1 MGEAGGGDGSG
12 GMSHLK
18 RCQKFEN
25 QPASRRVDR
34 PPRPDTGPSGA
45 AGSTCRA
52 TSNEVYGQR
61 CMHGSGGNEACEV
74 AKVWGTGSWGGGA
87 AHGSGAWPIAPWW
100 TLGPPV
106 ARSQV
111 RQPPEDGTPGTSE
124 LKHVISS
131 KAGAEDGW
139 WEGGC
144 LGHERRRGHA
154 GGGVADISKT
164 VWVVA
169 AFCTAMMLEEATH
182 GTPRPQ
188 QTPTAPC
195 KQTGGFLL
203 GSNANRILQFRVH
216 SHGKHT

>member
-100 TLGPPV
+100 PLGPPV

-131 KAGAEDGW
+131 KAGAEDGR

-154 GGGVADISKT
+154 GGGGWLTFQKLCGGWLHFA
-164 VWVVA
+164 
-169 AFCTAMMLEEATH
+169 
-182 GTPRPQ
+182 RP
-188 QTPTAPC
+188 
-195 KQTGGFLL
+195 
-203 GSNANRILQFRVH
+203 
-216 SHGKHT
+216 

>member
-52 TSNEVYGQR
+52 TSNEVYVQR

-87 AHGSGAWPIAPWW
+87 AHGSGAWPNSRPIAPWW
-100 TLGPPV
+100 PLGPPV

-131 KAGAEDGW
+131 KVGAENGRGRDGAVW
-139 WEGGC
+139 GM
-144 LGHERRRGHA
+144 R
-154 GGGVADISKT
+154 GGGGMQGGGWLTFQKLCGGWLHFA
-164 VWVVA
+164 
-169 AFCTAMMLEEATH
+169 
-182 GTPRPQ
+182 RP
-188 QTPTAPC
+188 
-195 KQTGGFLL
+195 
-203 GSNANRILQFRVH
+203 
-216 SHGKHT
+216 